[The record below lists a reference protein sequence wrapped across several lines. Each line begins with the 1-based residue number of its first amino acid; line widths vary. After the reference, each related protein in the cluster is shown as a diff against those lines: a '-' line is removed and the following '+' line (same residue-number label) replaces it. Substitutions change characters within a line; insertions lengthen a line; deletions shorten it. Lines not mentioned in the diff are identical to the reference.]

1 MLALHTWTLDTT
13 PLAEV
18 LRVARRV
25 GWDGIELRRVDFAR
39 AAEQGQS
46 AADVLALVR
55 TSGLPV
61 ACVGVE
67 LGWMYAEG
75 AERRRLLQVFDEQC
89 QRAAALGCATVM
101 SPVDK
106 GHGDLRRA
114 AESVRE
120 VGEVA
125 AKHGVRLAVEFN
137 SQAEQLNTLGRMREV
152 MATAGHP
159 RCGLLLDAYHLWR
172 SGATVR
178 DVEDVRRDE
187 VVYVQ
192 FSDVPASVEPGKA
205 TDRLPPGRGVV
216 PFKEFF
222 ARVEAAGYRGFMSYE
237 APNPAAWAR
246 PAGAVRGPWGHRCV
260 ADEVAYS
267 LARSDARA
275 VFVSDA
281 LLGTVERVRPG
292 AGKVRSWILVGSE
305 RRPWAEHVDDLLKTG
320 DPAPLPADPAQ
331 GLGGSMIYTGG
342 TTGRPKGALRAATD
356 PTVTRRYM
364 ELFGLAEP
372 HVHLV
377 AGPLYHSP
385 PGSFAQFTHAFG
397 GTVVV
402 MRKFDPEDALRTIER
417 HRCTSTF
424 MAPTLVKR
432 IVDLPER
439 VRARYDVASM
449 RVLVIAAAPC
459 PTRVKEQAVA
469 VFGPALWEFYGS
481 TELGINTILPPADVL
496 RKPGSCGRAA
506 PGIELVLLDDAGR
519 PVPTGTAG
527 EPYGRR
533 FPGMLDGHHKGSAAT
548 RASQRGQSASG

>member
-1 MLALHTWTLDTT
+1 
-13 PLAEV
+13 V
-18 LRVARRV
+18 
-25 GWDGIELRRVDFAR
+25 
-39 AAEQGQS
+39 
-46 AADVLALVR
+46 DVLAVHADR
-55 TSGLPV
+55 TPGAV
-61 ACVGVE
+61 ALLDGD
-67 LGWMYAEG
+67 
-75 AERRRLLQVFDEQC
+75 RRLTWREYVA
-89 QRAAALGCATVM
+89 QRN
-101 SPVDK
+101 
-106 GHGDLRRA
+106 
-114 AESVRE
+114 
-120 VGEVA
+120 
-125 AKHGVRLAVEFN
+125 RLAN
-137 SQAEQLNTLGRMREV
+137 ALRGLGLTKGEH
-152 MATAGHP
+152 A
-159 RCGLLLDAYHLWR
+159 
-172 SGATVR
+172 
-178 DVEDVRRDE
+178 

-192 FSDVPASVEPGKA
+192 NSLEAVLVPSA
-205 TDRLPPGRGVV
+205 
-216 PFKEFF
+216 
-222 ARVEAAGYRGFMSYE
+222 ARS
-237 APNPAAWAR
+237 
-246 PAGAVRGPWGHRCV
+246 AGAIPVPMNHRLV
-260 ADEVAYS
+260 ADEVAYI
-267 LARSDARA
+267 LDHSDARA

-281 LLGTVERVRPG
+281 FLGTIERVRPG

-377 AGPLYHSP
+377 AGPLYHSA

-439 VRARYDVASM
+439 VRARYDVRSM

-527 EPYGRR
+527 ELYVRR
-533 FPGMLDGHHKGSAAT
+533 FPGMFDGYYKDSAAT
-548 RASQRGQSASG
+548 REAQRGEWASVGDVAWMDDEGFVYICDRKRDMVISGGVNIYPAEIEDVLHRHPAIDDVAVFGVPDDDWGERVHAAVQPRPGQALAADEVVAFARLHMADYKVPREVSLHAELPRDPTGKLLKRVLRDPYWAGRRAKV

>member
-25 GWDGIELRRVDFAR
+25 GWDGIELRRVDFSR

-89 QRAAALGCATVM
+89 QRAAALGCVTVM

-114 AESVRE
+114 ADRVRE

-159 RCGLLLDAYHLWR
+159 RCGMLLDTYHLWR

-178 DVEDVRRDE
+178 DVEDVRRDRAPAAPALIDGDRRLTWRE
-187 VVYVQ
+187 YVAQRNRLANALRGLGLTKGEHAIVYVQ
-192 FSDVPASVEPGKA
+192 NSLEAVLVPSA
-205 TDRLPPGRGVV
+205 
-216 PFKEFF
+216 
-222 ARVEAAGYRGFMSYE
+222 ARS
-237 APNPAAWAR
+237 
-246 PAGAVRGPWGHRCV
+246 AGAIPVPMNHRLV
-260 ADEVAYS
+260 ADEVAYI
-267 LARSDARA
+267 LDHSDARA

-281 LLGTVERVRPG
+281 FLGTVERVRPG

-377 AGPLYHSP
+377 AGPLYHSA

-439 VRARYDVASM
+439 VRARYDVRSM

-469 VFGPALWEFYGS
+469 VFGPVLWEFYGS
-481 TELGINTILPPADVL
+481 TELGINTILPPPDVL
-496 RKPGSCGRAA
+496 RKPGSCGRPA

-519 PVPTGTAG
+519 AVPTGTAG
-527 EPYGRR
+527 ER
-533 FPGMLDGHHKGSAAT
+533 
-548 RASQRGQSASG
+548 

>member
-1 MLALHTWTLDTT
+1 
-13 PLAEV
+13 V
-18 LRVARRV
+18 
-25 GWDGIELRRVDFAR
+25 
-39 AAEQGQS
+39 
-46 AADVLALVR
+46 DVLAVHADR
-55 TSGLPV
+55 TPGAV
-61 ACVGVE
+61 ALLDGD
-67 LGWMYAEG
+67 
-75 AERRRLLQVFDEQC
+75 RRLTWREYVA
-89 QRAAALGCATVM
+89 QRN
-101 SPVDK
+101 
-106 GHGDLRRA
+106 
-114 AESVRE
+114 
-120 VGEVA
+120 
-125 AKHGVRLAVEFN
+125 RLAN
-137 SQAEQLNTLGRMREV
+137 ALRGLGLTKGEH
-152 MATAGHP
+152 AI
-159 RCGLLLDAYHLWR
+159 
-172 SGATVR
+172 
-178 DVEDVRRDE
+178 
-187 VVYVQ
+187 VYVQ
-192 FSDVPASVEPGKA
+192 NSLEAVLVPSA
-205 TDRLPPGRGVV
+205 
-216 PFKEFF
+216 
-222 ARVEAAGYRGFMSYE
+222 ARS
-237 APNPAAWAR
+237 
-246 PAGAVRGPWGHRCV
+246 AGAIPVPMNHRLV
-260 ADEVAYS
+260 ADEVAYI
-267 LARSDARA
+267 LDHSDARA

-281 LLGTVERVRPG
+281 FLGTVERVRPG

-320 DPAPLPADPAQ
+320 DPAPLPADPTQ

-342 TTGRPKGALRAATD
+342 TTGRPKGALRTATD
-356 PTVTRRYM
+356 PTVARRYM

-377 AGPLYHSP
+377 AGPLYHSA

-506 PGIELVLLDDAGR
+506 PGIELVLLDDAGL

-527 EPYGRR
+527 ELYVRR
-533 FPGMLDGHHKGSAAT
+533 FPGMFDGYYKDSAAT
-548 RASQRGQSASG
+548 REAQRGEWASVGDVAWMDDEGFVYICDRKRDMVISGGVNIYPAEIEDVLHRHPAIDDVAVFGVPDDDWGERVHAAVQPRPGQALAADEVVAFARLHMADYKVPREVSLHAELPRDPAGKLLKRVLRDPYWAGRRARV

>member
-89 QRAAALGCATVM
+89 QRAAALGCVTVM

-114 AESVRE
+114 ADSVRE
-120 VGEVA
+120 DGEEA

-137 SQAEQLNTLGRMREV
+137 SQAQQLHTLGRLGVQCGVAVLATDAALPPAAPALIDGDRRLTWREYV
-152 MATAGHP
+152 AQRNRLANAL
-159 RCGLLLDAYHLWR
+159 RGLGLTKGEHAI
-172 SGATVR
+172 
-178 DVEDVRRDE
+178 
-187 VVYVQ
+187 VYVQ
-192 FSDVPASVEPGKA
+192 NSLEAVLVPSA
-205 TDRLPPGRGVV
+205 
-216 PFKEFF
+216 
-222 ARVEAAGYRGFMSYE
+222 ARS
-237 APNPAAWAR
+237 
-246 PAGAVRGPWGHRCV
+246 AGAIPVPTNHRLV
-260 ADEVAYS
+260 ADEVAYI
-267 LARSDARA
+267 LDHSDARA

-281 LLGTVERVRPG
+281 FLGTVERVRPG
-292 AGKVRSWILVGSE
+292 AGRVGRWIRGGSG
-305 RRPWAEHVDDLLKTG
+305 RRPGAEHVDALLKTG
-320 DPAPLPADPAQ
+320 APAPPPADPTQ

-342 TTGRPKGALRAATD
+342 TTGRPKGALRTATD
-356 PTVTRRYM
+356 PTVARRYM

-377 AGPLYHSP
+377 AGPLYHSA

-397 GTVVV
+397 GTAVV
-402 MRKFDPEDALRTIER
+402 MRKFDPEDAVRTIER

-439 VRARYDVASM
+439 VRARYDVRSM

-459 PTRVKEQAVA
+459 PTRVKEQAGA
-469 VFGPALWEFYGS
+469 
-481 TELGINTILPPADVL
+481 VL
-496 RKPGSCGRAA
+496 RPAA
-506 PGIELVLLDDAGR
+506 WGGYCSAR
-519 PVPTGTAG
+519 P
-527 EPYGRR
+527 R
-533 FPGMLDGHHKGSAAT
+533 
-548 RASQRGQSASG
+548 

>member
-1 MLALHTWTLDTT
+1 M
-13 PLAEV
+13 
-18 LRVARRV
+18 
-25 GWDGIELRRVDFAR
+25 
-39 AAEQGQS
+39 
-46 AADVLALVR
+46 DVLALHADR
-55 TSGLPV
+55 TPAAPALIDGD
-61 ACVGVE
+61 
-67 LGWMYAEG
+67 
-75 AERRRLLQVFDEQC
+75 RRLTWREYVA
-89 QRAAALGCATVM
+89 QRN
-101 SPVDK
+101 
-106 GHGDLRRA
+106 
-114 AESVRE
+114 
-120 VGEVA
+120 
-125 AKHGVRLAVEFN
+125 RLAN
-137 SQAEQLNTLGRMREV
+137 ALRGLGLTKGEH
-152 MATAGHP
+152 AI
-159 RCGLLLDAYHLWR
+159 
-172 SGATVR
+172 
-178 DVEDVRRDE
+178 
-187 VVYVQ
+187 VYVQ
-192 FSDVPASVEPGKA
+192 NSLEAVLVPSA
-205 TDRLPPGRGVV
+205 
-216 PFKEFF
+216 
-222 ARVEAAGYRGFMSYE
+222 ARS
-237 APNPAAWAR
+237 
-246 PAGAVRGPWGHRCV
+246 AGAIPVPMNHRLV
-260 ADEVAYS
+260 ADEVAYI
-267 LARSDARA
+267 LDHSDARA

-281 LLGTVERVRPG
+281 FLGTVERVRPG

-320 DPAPLPADPAQ
+320 DPAPLPADPTQ

-342 TTGRPKGALRAATD
+342 TTGRPKGALRTATD
-356 PTVTRRYM
+356 PTVARRYM

-377 AGPLYHSP
+377 AGPLYHSA

-439 VRARYDVASM
+439 VRARYDVRSM

-527 EPYGRR
+527 ELYVRR
-533 FPGMLDGHHKGSAAT
+533 FPGMFDGYYKDSAAT
-548 RASQRGQSASG
+548 REAQRGEWASVGDVAWMDDEGFVYICDRKRDMVISGGVNIYPAEIEDVLHRHPAIDDVAVFGVP

>member
-1 MLALHTWTLDTT
+1 
-13 PLAEV
+13 V
-18 LRVARRV
+18 
-25 GWDGIELRRVDFAR
+25 
-39 AAEQGQS
+39 
-46 AADVLALVR
+46 DVLALHADR
-55 TSGLPV
+55 TPAAPALIDGD
-61 ACVGVE
+61 
-67 LGWMYAEG
+67 
-75 AERRRLLQVFDEQC
+75 RRLTWREYVA
-89 QRAAALGCATVM
+89 QRN
-101 SPVDK
+101 
-106 GHGDLRRA
+106 
-114 AESVRE
+114 
-120 VGEVA
+120 
-125 AKHGVRLAVEFN
+125 RLAN
-137 SQAEQLNTLGRMREV
+137 ALRGLGLTKGEH
-152 MATAGHP
+152 AI
-159 RCGLLLDAYHLWR
+159 
-172 SGATVR
+172 
-178 DVEDVRRDE
+178 
-187 VVYVQ
+187 VYVQ
-192 FSDVPASVEPGKA
+192 NSLEAVLVPSA
-205 TDRLPPGRGVV
+205 
-216 PFKEFF
+216 
-222 ARVEAAGYRGFMSYE
+222 ARS
-237 APNPAAWAR
+237 
-246 PAGAVRGPWGHRCV
+246 AGAIPVPMNHRLV
-260 ADEVAYS
+260 ADEVAYI
-267 LARSDARA
+267 LDHSDARA

-281 LLGTVERVRPG
+281 FLGTVERVRPG

-320 DPAPLPADPAQ
+320 DPAPLPADPTQ

-342 TTGRPKGALRAATD
+342 TTGRPKGALRTATD
-356 PTVTRRYM
+356 PTVARRYM

-377 AGPLYHSP
+377 AGPLYHSA

-439 VRARYDVASM
+439 VRARYDVRSM

-459 PTRVKEQAVA
+459 PMRVKEQAVA

-527 EPYGRR
+527 ELYVRR
-533 FPGMLDGHHKGSAAT
+533 FPGMFDGYYKDSAAT
-548 RASQRGQSASG
+548 REAQRGEWASVGDVAWMDDEGFVYICDRKRDMVISGGVNIYPAEIEDVLHRHPAIDDVAVFGVPDDDWGERVHAAVQPRPGQALAADEVVAFARLHMADYKVPREVSLHAELPRDPTGKLLKRVLRDPYWAGRRAKV